1 MSTFGLERIFAPR
14 RVAVIGGS
22 SRRSSI
28 GAIILR
34 NMTSGGFAGEI
45 AVVNPRH
52 REIGGRKTYPDI
64 KALPFVP
71 DLIVITAPAAAV
83 PEIIAQAGERG
94 VGGAVI
100 VSSGLGHGAGS
111 LADAV
116 EKTARARKM
125 RIVGPNC
132 LGVMFPAMA
141 LNASFAAR
149 QAAPGSLALIS
160 QSGAV
165 AAAMIDWGAERSVG
179 FSGIVSIGDQIDV
192 DVADLLDY
200 FALDD
205 RTRAILLYV
214 EAVSDARKFMSA
226 ARAAARLKPVVV
238 VKSGRMAQ
246 GAKAAATHT
255 GALAGSDAVYDAAFR
270 RAGLLRVLDLREL
283 FDCAELLGRHVRAP
297 GGKRLTLLTNGG
309 GLGILAIDRLTEL
322 GGVAPALTPEVAA
335 KLDAV
340 LPPTWSRGNPIDI
353 SGDADAARYEAVLDV
368 LLADPASDALLVMNV
383 ETAVA
388 SAPAIAEAVAARV
401 AKDRAEKRSS
411 SKPVLAAWVGTDQTV
426 APIFDGAAIPHFPT
440 EDDAVR
446 AFMHLVKHREAT
458 EALMATP
465 PNVSSLFEP
474 NVKAAR
480 QVVDRTLGEGR
491 TWLDPVEIAAL
502 FEAYSIPMVPTLAA
516 DDPDEA
522 AARAEPFLADGLAVA
537 VKILSRDIT
546 HKSDVGGVVL
556 GLATKVAVRNA
567 AIDVITRAKRVRPE
581 ARIDGV
587 MIQPMIVRPGARE
600 LILGLADDP
609 TFGPVVVFGR
619 GGTAV
624 EIIRDKALAL
634 PPLDM
639 NLARSLVGR
648 TRVSRLLPAYRDVP
662 AVPPDVV
669 PLTLVKLSQM
679 AADCPEI
686 HELDINPL
694 LADSQGVLALD
705 ARVAIR
711 KPARLFAG
719 RTRFAVR
726 PYPTEWERELCV
738 KDGWRV
744 AVRPIRPEDEPAIVK
759 LLQSVSAEDVRLRF
773 FHSVKEFSHQFVAR
787 LTQLDYARAMAF
799 AALDPATGDILGV
812 VRLHSDSRYE
822 TAEYAI
828 LLRSDLKGKGLG
840 WALMQLLIDYAR
852 AEGLK
857 SLFGEVL
864 NENTTMLA
872 MCRQLGFEVGA
883 DPNES
888 GVSLVSLDL
897 AKASAGTN
905 PARRPGCDVSSLPS

>member
-14 RVAVIGGS
+14 RVAIVGGS
-22 SRRSSI
+22 PRRSSI

-45 AVVNPRH
+45 ALVNPRYQ
-52 REIGGRKTYPDI
+52 EIDGRKTYPDLQ
-64 KALPFVP
+64 ALPFVP
-71 DLIVITAPAAAV
+71 DLIVITAPAAAI
-83 PEIIAQAGERG
+83 PKIIAQAGERG
-94 VGGAVI
+94 VAGAII

-111 LADAV
+111 LAEAV

-132 LGVMFPAMA
+132 LGVMFPAIA

-149 QAAPGSLALIS
+149 QAVPGSLALIS
-160 QSGAV
+160 QSGAI
-165 AAAMIDWGAERSVG
+165 AAAMVDWGAERSVG
-179 FSGIVSIGDQIDV
+179 FSGIVSIGDQLDV

-205 RTRAILLYV
+205 KTRAILLYV
-214 EAVSDARKFMSA
+214 EAISDARKFMSA

-297 GGKRLTLLTNGG
+297 GGKRLALLTNGG
-309 GLGILAIDRLTEL
+309 GLGILATDRLAEL

-340 LPPTWSRGNPIDI
+340 LPRTWSKANPIDI
-353 SGDADAARYEAVLDV
+353 SGDADATRYEAALDV

-401 AKDRAEKRSS
+401 AKDRAERRSS

-426 APIFDGAAIPHFPT
+426 ASIFDGAAIPHFPT

-446 AFMHLVKHREAT
+446 AFMHLVKHREAA

-465 PNVSSLFEP
+465 PNMSSLFEP
-474 NVKAAR
+474 DVKAAR
-480 QVVDRTLGEGR
+480 RVVDRALGEGR

-516 DDPDEA
+516 DGPDEA
-522 AARAEPFLADGLAVA
+522 AAKAEPFLANGLAVA

-546 HKSDVGGVVL
+546 HKSDVGGVIL
-556 GLATKVAVRNA
+556 GLTTKVAVRNA
-567 AIDVITRAKRVRPE
+567 AVDVITRAKRVRPE

-609 TFGPVVVFGR
+609 TFGPVMVFGR

-639 NLARSLVGR
+639 NLASELVGR

-705 ARVAIR
+705 ARVALR

-719 RTRFAVR
+719 QTRFAVR

-738 KDGWRV
+738 KDGWTV
-744 AVRPIRPEDEPAIVK
+744 NVRPMRPEDEPAIVK
-759 LLQSVSAEDVRLRF
+759 LLKSVSAEDLRLRF

-840 WALMQLLIDYAR
+840 WALMQLLIDYAC

-872 MCRQLGFEVGA
+872 MCRQLGFEVRG
-883 DPNES
+883 DPHEQR
-888 GVSLVSLDL
+888 VSLVSLDL
-897 AKASAGTN
+897 AKARAGTT
-905 PARRPGCDVSSLPS
+905 RRAG